1 MILILIF
8 NGRKILPKIELINK
22 INDLQKS
29 DVKTTITNR
38 INEFKKIG
46 KSSDNTIF
54 KELCFC
60 LLTANYDAKK
70 AMKIQQEM
78 NDIFL
83 TADLGLLK
91 KNLKSLGYRFP
102 NVRAEYIYLAQKY
115 KNNIKQIIDDNKSNS
130 SNLRKWF
137 VNNIKGLGFKE
148 ASHFLRNIGYLD
160 YAILDFH
167 IIDVLEKYDIFSRP
181 KTLSPKKYLEI
192 EAVLKPFANKLNL
205 PLGELDFYLWYL
217 EVGEIYK

>member
-1 MILILIF
+1 M
-8 NGRKILPKIELINK
+8 PKIELINK